1 MVHKVKGAVSGHP
14 VLAGMGLLAVVCAVV
29 GGFVWN
35 SMFGLEQSVVY
46 FGVPNAPTLTAT
58 PNETLYRLDAS
69 RSKVTYAVDEK
80 LAGTTHTA
88 NGTTRGIAGDIAL
101 NTKQPS
107 ASRIGD
113 IVINVQ
119 QLTSDQQLRDER
131 LRHDYLQ
138 SNDYQTATF
147 APTTLDGLPTK
158 IEPDTPYK
166 FTITGD
172 LTIKETT
179 KPATLKA
186 TGTLTNNELHL
197 KATTTV
203 SLTNYGIGPINMV
216 GFAQAGDNAQ
226 LNFDLTAIDAND
238 FTDTDRVASA
248 ATTNTTKPDSTKS
261 PSFTGAVQPILEN
274 SCASCHQ
281 TGEAGAPFWEL
292 TDASDATRIAD
303 GLALI
308 TKSGYMPPFL
318 ATDAGI
324 PLQHDPR
331 LTNKQITTIAD
342 WANAGAPLDTPT
354 TTPIRP
360 ASEPPN
366 KIDPDVT
373 LRADAPYQGSTE
385 QTNDYRCLVMD
396 PELAQDAALTGY
408 EFIPDKNEFVHHAL
422 IFRMAAD
429 QRATVDAR
437 DKADAGTG
445 YGCFGGVGAE
455 ASVPS
460 PTGRGGGTDL
470 VSAWAPGQSGERF
483 PDGSGMR
490 IGAGD
495 FFVVQVHYHYVHAAP
510 PDHSQLALEF
520 GDAPADSYDNIA
532 VTQYLAPAEIPCMPD
547 EKGPLCDRDAMM
559 VDLAERYGGSGPVIA
574 DGLNYLCDT
583 TPEMTA
589 NVDENG
595 ISASR
600 CDHWAVGEGTIVSV
614 FGHMH
619 ELGRTFRL
627 TLNPDTPTEQILL
640 DIDRWDF
647 NWQLNY
653 TPAKETVIR
662 PGDVVRV
669 ECSWDR
675 NLINPQAEPRWISWA
690 EGTEDEMCYSALTT
704 REGPTSATSRVGAE
718 GDPEIEPGL
727 IEPGTLEADP
737 SNPAGG

>member
-1 MVHKVKGAVSGHP
+1 MVHKVKGVVGRHP
-14 VLAGMGLLAVVCAVV
+14 VLAGMGMLIVVSAVV
-29 GGFVWN
+29 GGIVWN
-35 SMFGLEQSVVY
+35 SMFGLEPTVVY
-46 FGVPNAPTLTAT
+46 FGVPDAPTLTAT
-58 PNETLYRLDAS
+58 NNETIYRLDAS
-69 RSKVTYAVDEK
+69 RSTITYNVTEK

-88 NGTTRGIAGDIAL
+88 TGTTRGIAGDIAL
-101 NTKQPS
+101 NTTKP
-107 ASRIGD
+107 ADSRIGD

-147 APTTLDGLPTK
+147 SPTTLDGLPTK
-158 IEPDTPYK
+158 ISEDTPYK

-172 LTIKETT
+172 LTVKETT

-186 TGTLTNNELHL
+186 TGTLTGNELHL
-197 KATTTV
+197 NATTTI

-216 GFAQAGDNAQ
+216 GFAQADDNAR
-226 LNFDLTAIDAND
+226 LDFNLTAIDTAD
-238 FTDTDRVASA
+238 FTDTNRVASA
-248 ATTNTTKPDSTKS
+248 ATTNTKPTGTS
-261 PSFTGAVQPILEN
+261 PSFTNAVQPILEN

-308 TKSGYMPPFL
+308 TKSRYMPPFL

-324 PLQHDPR
+324 PLKHDPR
-331 LTNKQITTIAD
+331 LTNKQITTIED

-354 TTPIRP
+354 TTPIK
-360 ASEPPN
+360 ATSEPAN
-366 KIDPDVT
+366 RIDPDVT

-385 QTNDYRCLVMD
+385 QINDYRCLVMD
-396 PELAQDAALTGY
+396 PGLKEDAALTGY
-408 EFIPDKNEFVHHAL
+408 EFIPDTNEFVHHAL
-422 IFRMAAD
+422 IFRMTAD
-429 QRATVDAR
+429 QRDTINAR
-437 DKADAGTG
+437 DAADPGTG

-455 ASVPS
+455 GSIPS

-483 PDGSGMR
+483 PDGSGMALN
-490 IGAGD
+490 AGD
-495 FFVVQVHYHYVHAAP
+495 FFVIQVHYHFVHAAP

-520 GDAPADSYDNIA
+520 GDGPAEDYDNID

-559 VDLAERYGGSGPVIA
+559 VDLAERYGDSAPMIA
-574 DGLNYLCDT
+574 DGLNALCST
-583 TPEMTA
+583 TPEMSA
-589 NVDENG
+589 NVDEDG
-595 ISASR
+595 VSVSW
-600 CDHWAVGEGTIVSV
+600 CDHWAVGEGTIVSI

-619 ELGRTFRL
+619 ELGRTFRM

-653 TPAKETVIR
+653 TPAKATVIK
-662 PGDVVRV
+662 PGDLIRV

-675 NLINPQAEPRWISWA
+675 SLINPQAEPRWISWA

-704 REGPTSATSRVGAE
+704 REGSTSTTSRVGAE
-718 GDPEIEPGL
+718 DDPEIEPGL

-737 SNPAGG
+737 SAPAGG